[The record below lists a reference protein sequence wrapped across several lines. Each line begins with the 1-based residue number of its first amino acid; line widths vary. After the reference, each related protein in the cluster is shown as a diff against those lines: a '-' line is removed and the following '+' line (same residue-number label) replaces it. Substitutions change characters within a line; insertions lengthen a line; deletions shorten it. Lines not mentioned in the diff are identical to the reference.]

1 MPIDHVID
9 HEHRLVL
16 ARGRGTFSDQD
27 VFNYQ
32 REVWSLPEI
41 AGYDE
46 LMDLTEVKAI
56 PEASNERL
64 CELASLAV
72 EMDTSGKRSRFA
84 IIAPE
89 DLGFGLASMFATFR
103 GADERSKKE
112 VAVFRT
118 RAEAFAFLGVPD
130 TPRP

>member
-1 MPIDHVID
+1 MVD

-27 VFNYQ
+27 VFQYQ
-32 REVWSLPEI
+32 REVWSLPEV

-46 LMDLTEVKAI
+46 LMDLTDVNAI
-56 PEASNERL
+56 PEASTERL
-64 CELASLAV
+64 MDLAVLAV
-72 EMDTSGKRSRFA
+72 EMDTSGKRSKFA

-89 DLGFGLASMFATFR
+89 DLAFGLAGMFATFR
-103 GADERSKKE
+103 GADERSKKD

-118 RAEAFAFLGVPD
+118 RAEALAFLGVPD